1 MDRLLLRVPEA
12 ARMTGLSKS
21 YLYRLVLSG
30 EIPHIRFGRAVRI
43 PLDDLQR
50 WIAARIE
57 CAEERI
63 TA

>member
-1 MDRLLLRVPEA
+1 MDRILLRVPEA
-12 ARMTGLSKS
+12 ARMTGLSRS
-21 YLYRLVLSG
+21 YLYRMILAG

-57 CAEERI
+57 CPEGRD